1 MHKHSYYTTRMAKL
15 NGTICI
21 VDDNRSILKTL
32 EILLADHFQKVI
44 TLSNPEQIP
53 SLFRSERIDVALL
66 DMNYTTGIN
75 NGNEGLYW
83 LSQIKNI
90 SQKTEV
96 VLFTAYAYIDL
107 AVSGIKNGAFDF
119 ITKPWENEKL
129 IETLQKAM
137 NSRRNETKGNKKGT
151 LLQASEK
158 EHFKGISPA
167 MSRLYEQIEK
177 IAATDANVLITG
189 ENGTGKE
196 VIAREIHT
204 RSRRKENELVI
215 VDMGALTETL
225 FESELFGHVK
235 GAFTD
240 AKADRP
246 GKFEAASQSSIFLDE
261 IGNLP
266 FHLQAKLLSVLQQR
280 KVTRVG
286 SNTPRE
292 VDIRLICATNCN
304 LPEMVKQGRFRE
316 DLFYRINTITL
327 EIPPLRNRK
336 EDLIPMA
343 EMFVSRY
350 AKMYERENMSLGKS
364 AIEKIK
370 SYPWPGNV
378 RELQHTI
385 ERAVIMG
392 NHVLEEYD
400 FCFQNT
406 TATDDDQ
413 NMTLEELEKTAIAN
427 AIRNCDG
434 NLSLVAQQ
442 LGITRQT
449 LYNKIKKYNL
459 L

>member
-1 MHKHSYYTTRMAKL
+1 MSKL

-32 EILLADHFQKVI
+32 EILLADYFRKVI
-44 TLSNPEQIP
+44 TISNPEQIP
-53 SLFRSERIDVALL
+53 TLFRSERIDVALL

-83 LSQIKNI
+83 LSQIKRT
-90 SQKTEV
+90 SPKTEV

-119 ITKPWENEKL
+119 IPKPWENEKL

-137 NSRRNETKGNKKGT
+137 QNGQGDAKEKK
-151 LLQASEK
+151 K
-158 EHFKGISPA
+158 ESGKVEQGVFKGSSPA
-167 MSRLYEQIEK
+167 MMRLYEQIEK
-177 IAATDANVLITG
+177 IASTDANVLITG

-196 VIAREIHT
+196 VFARQIHAL
-204 RSRRKENELVI
+204 SRRKENELVT

-246 GKFEAASQSSIFLDE
+246 GKFEAASQGSLFLDE

-286 SNTPRE
+286 SNSPRE

-304 LPEMVKQGRFRE
+304 LPDMVRQGRFRE

-343 EMFVSRY
+343 EMFVARY
-350 AKMYERENMSLGKS
+350 AKMYDRENMTLDRS

-370 SYPWPGNV
+370 SYSWPGNV

-392 NHVLEEYD
+392 NNVLAEGD
-400 FCFQNT
+400 FCFQD
-406 TATDDDQ
+406 AAMVEDDQ
-413 NMTLEELEKTAIAN
+413 NMTLEEMEKTAIAN
-427 AIRNCDG
+427 AIRNCEG

>member
-1 MHKHSYYTTRMAKL
+1 MAKL

-286 SNTPRE
+286 SNNPRE

-304 LPEMVKQGRFRE
+304 
-316 DLFYRINTITL
+316 
-327 EIPPLRNRK
+327 
-336 EDLIPMA
+336 
-343 EMFVSRY
+343 
-350 AKMYERENMSLGKS
+350 
-364 AIEKIK
+364 
-370 SYPWPGNV
+370 
-378 RELQHTI
+378 
-385 ERAVIMG
+385 
-392 NHVLEEYD
+392 
-400 FCFQNT
+400 
-406 TATDDDQ
+406 
-413 NMTLEELEKTAIAN
+413 
-427 AIRNCDG
+427 
-434 NLSLVAQQ
+434 
-442 LGITRQT
+442 
-449 LYNKIKKYNL
+449 
-459 L
+459 